1 MRYLALLLL
10 PALLSAAAPVVSNV
24 RAQQRLGTKLI
35 DITYDLADSD
45 GGTVY
50 ISAQLFAGSTALPAF
65 SLSGH
70 IGAGVTP
77 GAGKTIVWNA
87 GQDWNRQYTSQGKV
101 RIIADDLT
109 VTPPNSSMV
118 YVPAGFTAGI
128 YGIHTTSSGYKV
140 FSNGFFMDK
149 TEISKATWDE
159 VRTWALANGYTFDN
173 TGLATDTSHPVVGV
187 SWYDAVKWCNARSQK
202 EGLAPV
208 YFTDATRT
216 TVYKTGTVIVRGTFC
231 NWSADGYRLPTR
243 AEWSKAAWGGSTSGP
258 YYWPSYYGSGA
269 EILNVGQANF
279 FYSFASRSHP
289 WDFSATTFQGVPNY
303 GVANYG
309 TTPVGYYNGSQV
321 ITGLALGVSATD
333 MKNGFGL
340 YDMAGNAAEWLWDS
354 YYTEVT
360 ATTEYLDDNYK
371 GPDLGLGAERYYAA
385 GRLDL
390 SNQQSNWDLQVKTA
404 PGSAGTEKT
413 IFYEGGSTSVGR
425 VSGGGAP
432 LYNYEV
438 RIPQVGLRTVR
449 GR

>member
-35 DITYDLADSD
+35 DITYDLADAD

-50 ISAQLFAGSTALPAF
+50 ISAQIFNGTVALPAF

-87 GQDWNRQYTSQGKV
+87 GQDWNRQYTTTGKV
-101 RIIADDLT
+101 RIIADDIS
-109 VTPPNSSMV
+109 VTPPSATMV
-118 YVPAGFTAGI
+118 YVPAGFSVNA
-128 YGIHTTSSGYKV
+128 YGNHASANGAKV
-140 FSNGFFMDK
+140 FSNGFFMDR
-149 TEISKATWDE
+149 TEISRDTWE
-159 VRTWALANGYTFDN
+159 TVKTWAIANGYAFDN
-173 TGLATDTSHPVVGV
+173 PGLSTAANHPVVGV
-187 SWYDAVKWCNARSQK
+187 SWYDAVKWCNARSEK

-208 YFTDATRT
+208 YFTDASRT
-216 TVYKTGTVIVRGTFC
+216 TVYKTGVVIVRSTFC

-269 EILNVGQANF
+269 EILNVGQANIF
-279 FYSFASRSHP
+279 NTYAQRSHP
-289 WDFSATTFQGVPNY
+289 WDFSATVSSYSVWSN
-303 GVANYG
+303 ANYG
-309 TTPVGYYNGSQV
+309 TTPVGYYNGSQD
-321 ITGLALGVSATD
+321 ITGLALGVAVVD

-340 YDMAGNAAEWLWDS
+340 HDMAGNAAEWLWDS
-354 YYTEVT
+354 YYSEVT

-371 GPDLGLGAERYYAA
+371 GPDLGLGAERYFAA
-385 GRLDL
+385 GRLDTT
-390 SNQQSNWDLQVKTA
+390 SSNWDSQTRTSA
-404 PGSAGTEKT
+404 TSAGNGKIAFVTEWNSQRYT
-413 IFYEGGSTSVGR
+413 DGSVE
-425 VSGGGAP
+425 
-432 LYNYEV
+432 LYS
-438 RIPQVGLRTVR
+438 RTPQVGLRTVR